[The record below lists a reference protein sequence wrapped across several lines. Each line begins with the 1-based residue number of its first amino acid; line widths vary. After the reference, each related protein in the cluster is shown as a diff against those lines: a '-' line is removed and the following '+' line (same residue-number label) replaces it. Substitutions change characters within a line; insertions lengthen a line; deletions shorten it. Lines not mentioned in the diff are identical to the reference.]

1 MKYLIDDDL
10 RDRLLTILTV
20 TERWN
25 TRNQI
30 SELKPIEPLSDLEIA
45 TIYFGAT
52 RQSLRPQ
59 DNMLAHSF
67 AKAVEAHILGEK
79 T

>member
-1 MKYLIDDDL
+1 MKYLINDEL

-30 SELKPIEPLSDLEIA
+30 SELKPIEPLSDWNIDEIYERIDDYEA
-45 TIYFGAT
+45 PTW
-52 RQSLRPQ
+52 
-59 DNMLAHSF
+59 MHSF
-67 AKAVEAHILGEK
+67 ARAIEAHILGEK
-79 T
+79 HEDS